1 MAPSD
6 NTAGAAAPA
15 TAAPA
20 PSLAASPRVVIS
32 GGGVAGLLL
41 AVALKRLLGLNPV
54 VYEQASGYADDV
66 GGAIGLY
73 PNGLRVIRDVAP
85 DLFHAI
91 RNVAYPYLY
100 RRWLRADGSEVAVAE
115 ERFICEW
122 DSPEDER
129 DLSSVGIRRWRLQ
142 RALADACEKEGISIK
157 FGTRVVSVAGQDPTT
172 GVVSLE
178 LSTGETVDADLVF
191 GCDGVKSVLRG
202 SLFPASEPEY
212 TGVTVLMGV
221 ADIPREKRGICF
233 PSSATSGF
241 HACYYPTGPEEQI
254 FQIFF
259 PTPERPESWKALTA
273 EEGREECYALAEKM
287 KTDGWDAQFVNPL
300 LEAKTVLRTGLRARL
315 PIPLWHRGRIVLLG
329 DAAHPP
335 VPYIGQGAM
344 MAIEDVGI
352 LVTVLRALC
361 IADVGGAAKTFCF
374 DHAETAFRIYEDLRV
389 PRTTTMVQNSM
400 SLGKLISQPLSP
412 PPNSES

>member
-1 MAPSD
+1 MPPSD
-6 NTAGAAAPA
+6 DTDAGAAFP
-15 TAAPA
+15 TAATPS

-32 GGGVAGLLL
+32 GGGIAGLLL
-41 AVALKRLLGLNPV
+41 ALALKRLLFLDPV
-54 VYEQASGYADDV
+54 IYEQASGYADEV

-73 PNGLRVIRDVAP
+73 PNGQRVIRDVSP
-85 DLFHAI
+85 DLFRVI
-91 RNVAYPYLY
+91 RDVAYPYLY

-115 ERFICEW
+115 EKFICEW
-122 DSPEDER
+122 DSPEEER

-142 RALADACEKEGISIK
+142 RALADACEEEDITIM
-157 FGTRVVSVAGQDPTT
+157 FGTRVDRVASQDPIT

-191 GCDGVKSVLRG
+191 GCDGVKSVLRS

-287 KTDGWDAQFVNPL
+287 K
-300 LEAKTVLRTGLRARL
+300 
-315 PIPLWHRGRIVLLG
+315 
-329 DAAHPP
+329 
-335 VPYIGQGAM
+335 
-344 MAIEDVGI
+344 
-352 LVTVLRALC
+352 
-361 IADVGGAAKTFCF
+361 
-374 DHAETAFRIYEDLRV
+374 
-389 PRTTTMVQNSM
+389 
-400 SLGKLISQPLSP
+400 
-412 PPNSES
+412 